1 MSHLPTER
9 LAALVDES
17 PSAEEMLHLAA
28 CAECA
33 RERASLRHLAE
44 LATTESARIGAPL
57 TTWESLRP
65 ALIADGVIDRGRGL
79 ELRARRV
86 ARPWLRAAA
95 AVLLV
100 AGGAMAGR
108 FSATGSV
115 FAGGASTNTG
125 DAASAS
131 RTASVP
137 VSDSLPTFATI
148 DDARAAQQRYQMLYQ
163 NATAFI
169 AQRQDTMPA
178 STAAAK
184 RVRLAAL
191 DRANQVFVEAMNE
204 APNDPV
210 ITGAYL
216 TTAGQREATLRQLNT
231 VAPASMRIMSY

>member
-9 LAALVDES
+9 LAAFVDES
-17 PSAEEMLHLAA
+17 PSAEEMAHLAA

-33 RERASLRHLAE
+33 RERAMFQSLAE
-44 LATTESARIGAPL
+44 LASADSARIGSPL

-65 ALIADGVIDRGRGL
+65 ALVADGVIDRGRGL

-86 ARPWLRAAA
+86 GRPWLQAAA

-108 FSATGSV
+108 YSANGTV
-115 FAGGASTNTG
+115 FANTANT
-125 DAASAS
+125 AAA
-131 RTASVP
+131 TQPSVAQATMP
-137 VSDSLPTFATI
+137 VSEAPATTFASL
-148 DDARAAQQRYQMLYQ
+148 DEARAARDKYQALYQ
-163 NATAFI
+163 NAMSFI
-169 AQRQDTMPA
+169 AQQQDSA
-178 STAAAK
+178 SATTTAAK

-191 DRANQVFVEAMNE
+191 DRANQVFSAAMNE
-204 APNDPV
+204 APDDPV

-231 VAPASMRIMSY
+231 IAPASMRITSY

>member
-17 PSAEEMLHLAA
+17 PSTEEMLHLAS

-33 RERASLRHLAE
+33 RERAALRNLAE
-44 LATTESARIGAPL
+44 LATTESARLGVPL

-65 ALIADGVIDRGRGL
+65 ALIADGVIARGRGL

-86 ARPWLRAAA
+86 ARPWLQAAA

-115 FAGGASTNTG
+115 FAGGATTSSTAS
-125 DAASAS
+125 AASH
-131 RTASVP
+131 TASAP
-137 VSDSLPTFATI
+137 VTDSVPTFASLE
-148 DDARAAQQRYQMLYQ
+148 DARSAQQRYQMLYQ

-169 AQRQDTMPA
+169 AQQQDTMPA

>member
-9 LAALVDES
+9 LAALVDEA
-17 PSAEEMLHLAA
+17 PSSEELLHLASCAA
-28 CAECA
+28 CAS
-33 RERASLRHLAE
+33 ERAAMRNLAE
-44 LATTESARIGAPL
+44 LATTESAQIGTPL

-86 ARPWLRAAA
+86 SRPWLQAAA

-100 AGGAMAGR
+100 AGGTMAGR
-108 FSATGSV
+108 YSATGTV
-115 FAGGASTNTG
+115 FVGSSSAPPAAGASRAAT
-125 DAASAS
+125 ASAADS
-131 RTASVP
+131 VATFASV
-137 VSDSLPTFATI
+137 

-169 AQRQDTMPA
+169 AQQQDTVPA
-178 STAAAK
+178 STAAK

-191 DRANQVFVEAMNE
+191 DRANQVFGEAMSE

-216 TTAGQREATLRQLNT
+216 TTAGQREATLRQLNI